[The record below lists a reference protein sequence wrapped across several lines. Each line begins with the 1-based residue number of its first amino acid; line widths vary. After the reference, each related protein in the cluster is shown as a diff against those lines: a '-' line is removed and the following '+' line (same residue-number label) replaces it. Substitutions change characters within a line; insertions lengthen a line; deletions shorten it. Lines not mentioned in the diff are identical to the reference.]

1 MATMIPAE
9 IPGAPQAEQTVFNL
23 LRDDPATADWVV
35 MHRVKT
41 LAADQ
46 RERTIDFVAMVPDS
60 AILCIEVRGGGFE
73 VKSGQ
78 WYALSTRE
86 LVEPPGRQVEKAMY
100 ALEDQLRLRFPDW
113 NGDYDLRMDSVV
125 LFTDTTWP
133 SHLRP
138 LAYPAVGL
146 PDLATYA
153 CKTLG
158 ERLSEIAA
166 GIRDDLPDSP
176 RLDQS
181 SIKTIQG
188 RLTTEFTPASPT
200 TAVA

>member
-1 MATMIPAE
+1 MATMIPAA
-9 IPGAPQAEQTVFNL
+9 IPGASEPEQTVFNL
-23 LRDDPATADWVV
+23 LRDDPATEGWVV

-41 LAADQ
+41 QASDQ
-46 RERTIDFVAMVPDS
+46 RERTIDFLAMVPDA
-60 AILCIEVRGGGFE
+60 AILCLEVRGGGFE

-100 ALEDQLRLRFPDW
+100 ELEDQLRIRFPDW

-138 LAYPAVGL
+138 LDYPTIGL
-146 PDLATYA
+146 PDLAGYTHQ
-153 CKTLG
+153 TLG
-158 ERLSEIAA
+158 VCLNEIAGA
-166 GIRDDLPDSP
+166 ISSDLPDSP
-176 RLDQS
+176 RPDPE
-181 SIKTIQG
+181 TIRAVQEYLAPK
-188 RLTTEFTPASPT
+188 LTLTY
-200 TAVA
+200 

>member
-133 SHLRP
+133 AHLRP
-138 LAYPAVGL
+138 LDYPTVGL
-146 PDLATYA
+146 PDLGFKTPQ
-153 CKTLG
+153 TLG
-158 ERLSEIAA
+158 ERLQDIANSV
-166 GIRDDLPDSP
+166 RYDLPDSP
-176 RLDQS
+176 QLCSAAVQD
-181 SIKTIQG
+181 IQAY
-188 RLTTEFTPASPT
+188 LVAKPA
-200 TAVA
+200 A

>member
-9 IPGAPQAEQTVFNL
+9 IPGASQAEQTVFDL
-23 LRDDPATADWVV
+23 LRDDPATESWVV

-46 RERTIDFVAMVPDS
+46 RQRTIDFVAMVPDS

-78 WYALSTRE
+78 WYALNTRE

-100 ALEDQLRLRFPDW
+100 ELDSQLRAHFPSW
-113 NGDYDLRMDSVV
+113 CGDAELPIDSVV

-133 SHLRP
+133 PHLRP
-138 LAYPAVGL
+138 LSYPTIGL
-146 PDLATYA
+146 PDLAA
-153 CKTLG
+153 HAHKTVG
-158 ERLSEIAA
+158 ERLGEIAA
-166 GIRDDLPDSP
+166 EIRDDLPDSAP
-176 RLDQS
+176 PD
-181 SIKTIQG
+181 
-188 RLTTEFTPASPT
+188 PAT
-200 TAVA
+200 VQAVQDYLASQLSLAY